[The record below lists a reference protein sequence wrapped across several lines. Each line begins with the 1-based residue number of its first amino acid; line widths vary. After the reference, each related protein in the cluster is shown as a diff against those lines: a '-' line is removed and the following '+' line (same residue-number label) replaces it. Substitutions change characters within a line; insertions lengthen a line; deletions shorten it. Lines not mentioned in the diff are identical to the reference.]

1 MYLSKETTDK
11 DQNHKMKTNL
21 TDLPYVVSLEILNFL
36 TVFDIINLYTTS
48 KLFIKRIFNTQYK
61 SILRMNNL
69 CSDKTW
75 NEILNTNFSNF
86 LGRLREELQD
96 DLGTFLSLS
105 YRLYSFILDNRLS
118 LHTTFVDFCFCKR
131 TCDKKKVKRA
141 LL

>member
-1 MYLSKETTDK
+1 
-11 DQNHKMKTNL
+11 
-21 TDLPYVVSLEILNFL
+21 
-36 TVFDIINLYTTS
+36 
-48 KLFIKRIFNTQYK
+48 
-61 SILRMNNL
+61 MNNL

-96 DLGTFLSLS
+96 DLETFLSLS